1 MEEAEDLAE
10 EQEGTTKHQMVDTT
24 VPMVDQM
31 GRMVPET
38 GHPLMEE
45 MVRALLPEPLEKHQ
59 ERFTLAEEAEVERL
73 RKMRIIQEL
82 EAQAE
87 AEKVAKGHIQSMP
100 ETMNITITAVIMEQ
114 QERPTQEAV
123 EEAVGV
129 CMIADMAMPPL
140 EAKEAQALCC

>member
-82 EAQAE
+82 EAQA
-87 AEKVAKGHIQSMP
+87 VAKGHIQSMP